1 MTAPG
6 DHILDPSPVRPG
18 RVAARPL
25 RYRQIYRSIADRIA
39 SGDLSAGDRLQ
50 GERDLSVALGVG
62 RTTVRRAL
70 AELERDGLIE
80 SLPGRGTFVSGGPI
94 SESNAL
100 VGLSELGAARGLR
113 TTSTVIHAE
122 TRPAT
127 VEEADE
133 FLIAPGAPLFHLER
147 VRFLEGLELA
157 LADTLVPA
165 GRAPGIA
172 DVDFRSASLYAEL
185 DARSAAPL
193 RAEYAIWATG
203 ADERTAG
210 LIDVRPGEPVLVT
223 STRAFDRRG
232 RLVETSIITYRADR
246 YRMRTELIRRRWPR
260 GVGFSTP

>member
-1 MTAPG
+1 VTAPEG
-6 DHILDPSPVRPG
+6 DVPDRSPDRPG

-50 GERDLSVALGVG
+50 GERDLSVVLGVG

-80 SLPGRGTFVSGGPI
+80 SLPGRGTFVAGGPI

-113 TTSTVIHAE
+113 TTSIVIRAE

-127 VEEADE
+127 VEESDV
-133 FLIAPGAPLFHLER
+133 FVIAPGAPLFQLER
-147 VRFLEGLELA
+147 VRLLDGLELA
-157 LADTLVPA
+157 LADTLVPE

-172 DVDFRSASLYAEL
+172 DVDFGYASLYAEL
-185 DARSAAPL
+185 DARGASPV
-193 RAEYAIWATG
+193 RAEYTVWATG
-203 ADERTAG
+203 ADERMAG
-210 LIDVRPGEPVLVT
+210 LIAVKPGDPVLVT
-223 STRAFDRRG
+223 STRAFDARG
-232 RLVETSIITYRADR
+232 RVVETSIVTYRADR
-246 YRMRTELIRRRWPR
+246 YRMRTELVRRRWPR
-260 GVGFSTP
+260 PVPRGG